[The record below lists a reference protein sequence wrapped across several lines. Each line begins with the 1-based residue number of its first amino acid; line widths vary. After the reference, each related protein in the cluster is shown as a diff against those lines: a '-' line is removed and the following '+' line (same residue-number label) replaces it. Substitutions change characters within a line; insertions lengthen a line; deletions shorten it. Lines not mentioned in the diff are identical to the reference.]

1 MIVTTLLVCLICL
14 VSAQQ
19 NALIAPAETRITS
32 ESLAVLSHPQFP
44 SHKVRVKRNTLCEDE
59 KVARGYSGYLD
70 IGSLT
75 FFSVLTVDDDK
86 HLFFWWFES
95 RNDPVNDD
103 VIMWLNG
110 GPGCSSM
117 TGLLMELG
125 PCRINSYGN
134 DTVNNP
140 YSWTN
145 NASIF
150 FLDQPVGVGFSY
162 GKQHVA
168 TTKEASHDVYAF
180 MKIWEEAFPKY
191 KGNSFHIAG
200 ESYGGH
206 YVPVFATE
214 IAKKG
219 GFNLKSV
226 MIGNGYFSERE

>member
-1 MIVTTLLVCLICL
+1 MKRSPQDT
-14 VSAQQ
+14 AD
-19 NALIAPAETRITS
+19 TS
-32 ESLAVLSHPQFP
+32 TSVHQP
-44 SHKVRVKRNTLCEDE
+44 C
-59 KVARGYSGYLD
+59 
-70 IGSLT
+70 
-75 FFSVLTVDDDK
+75 SVLMIDDDK

-95 RNDPVNDD
+95 RNDPVKDD

-125 PCRINSYGN
+125 PCRINNHGN
-134 DTVNNP
+134 GTVNNP
-140 YSWTN
+140 HSWTN

-162 GKQHVA
+162 GDKTVG
-168 TTKEASHDVYAF
+168 TTRDASHDVYAF

-206 YVPVFATE
+206 YVPVFAKE
-214 IAKKG
+214 IAQKG

-226 MIGNGYFSERE
+226 MIGNGYFSEREYNPRQTKLIPDKQQRHGISYVPVQQALNPFSTRQSVRIWHPIYPVAIGC

>member
-1 MIVTTLLVCLICL
+1 MKWSPRDTADTLTLVHL
-14 VSAQQ
+14 
-19 NALIAPAETRITS
+19 P
-32 ESLAVLSHPQFP
+32 
-44 SHKVRVKRNTLCEDE
+44 
-59 KVARGYSGYLD
+59 
-70 IGSLT
+70 
-75 FFSVLTVDDDK
+75 FSVLRVDDDK

-95 RNDPVNDD
+95 RNDPVKDD

-125 PCRINSYGN
+125 PCRVNNHGN
-134 DTVNNP
+134 GTVNNP
-140 YSWTN
+140 HSWTN

-162 GKQHVA
+162 GDKTVDS
-168 TTKEASHDVYAF
+168 TKAASHDVYAF

-206 YVPVFATE
+206 YVPVFAKE
-214 IAKKG
+214 IAQKG

-226 MIGNGYFSERE
+226 MIGNGYFSEREYHRLFKWN